1 MRRHG
6 SFLLVLAVVAAVLQS
21 PILLGQAPPQT
32 PGVTFQVEVNY
43 VDVDVVVT
51 DDWGSFVTGLGRDD
65 FEVFEN
71 GRPQKIDTFSL
82 VEIPVEK
89 PTALVIDGRPVAPDT
104 QSNRKPFDGRVY
116 VIVLDDLDVSAM
128 RSTPLKDAARK
139 FVREFMGAND
149 LAAVV
154 YTSGRKDAAQEFT
167 TNRELVIAAIDKFI
181 GQRMRSLSLDRLDS
195 YYQTIAFGYTKRNDA
210 DPGTG
215 SINSQDP
222 AGHGRVSDPTELERG
237 TRALNVL
244 DTLKNTAEFLGSVRG
259 RRKALLFFSEG
270 LDYPIRD
277 VFGAHDATT
286 VIRAS
291 QDAISTAA
299 RANVNFYAID
309 PRGLAGMTADFM
321 EGAGIA
327 NGAGSSGPVILVP
340 GTNTPTSGMTGA
352 SGGIFSVQ
360 DELMQEFRTSQDTL
374 RELTEQTGG
383 FASLNTNDVVPAF
396 ERIVNANS
404 RYYVLGYYPP
414 SHPRDGR
421 FHKIE
426 VRVKRPGLRVEAR
439 KGYASPRGRTPEE
452 RKRDEEARAA
462 RDARRP
468 DGKRTSSPLLSALT
482 SPIPQSGLT
491 FTVQAAPFK
500 NTANEASVALA
511 IELDGSK
518 LPYSEPDAKGT
529 VSNKIE
535 LSFFGLNA
543 QGRAIAPAWTELDL
557 TLRPETRDRV
567 TAHGVR
573 ANPRISL
580 APGRY
585 QIKVGA
591 RETVSGQAGS
601 VFYDLEVPD
610 FRKER
615 LMVGGL
621 LMTTPS
627 VQQTPSIQPDPVLV
641 KEQLPAPATSRREF
655 PRADVLAIYT
665 EIYDNDSS
673 RGARSIDVV
682 VGLIGENGTVAL
694 VSRDELTNG
703 KAGEAPWQI
712 FGYAK
717 RIPLKGLEPGRY
729 LIRVEATL
737 RGQDA
742 APAIRESV
750 ITVLP

>member
-1 MRRHG
+1 MTQHR
-6 SFLLVLAVVAAVLQS
+6 SLLLLALAAAVLQA
-21 PILLGQAPPQT
+21 PVLLGQAPPQT

-51 DDWGSFVTGLGRDD
+51 DDQGNFVTGLGARRLRSLRK
-65 FEVFEN
+65 
-71 GRPQKIDTFSL
+71 RPAAEDRHVLAGGDSRSKNRRRSSSTAVLS
-82 VEIPVEK
+82 P
-89 PTALVIDGRPVAPDT
+89 PTRRR
-104 QSNRKPFDGRVY
+104 NRRPFDGRVY

-128 RSTPLKDAARK
+128 RSTPVKDAARK

-167 TNRELVIAAIDKFI
+167 TNRELVIASIDKFI

-195 YYQTIAFGYTKRNDA
+195 YYQTIAFGFTSRNDA
-210 DPGTG
+210 DPNTG
-215 SINSQDP
+215 SINSQDR

-286 VIRAS
+286 VIRAT

-309 PRGLAGMTADFM
+309 PRGLAGMTTDFM

-340 GTNTPTSGMTGA
+340 GTNTPSSGVTG
-352 SGGIFSVQ
+352 GVGIFNVQ

-383 FASLNTNDVVPAF
+383 FASLNTNNVAPAF
-396 ERIVNANS
+396 ERIVDANS

-414 SHPRDGR
+414 NHPRNGR

-426 VRVKRPGLRVEAR
+426 VKVKRPGVRVEAR
-439 KGYASPRGRTPEE
+439 RGYASPRGRTPEE
-452 RKRDEEARAA
+452 RKRDEAA
-462 RDARRP
+462 RLAREARRP
-468 DGKRTSSPLLSALT
+468 DGRRTSTPLLGVMT
-482 SPIPQSGLT
+482 SPMQLSGLT
-491 FTVQAAPFK
+491 FSVQAAAFK
-500 NTANEASVALA
+500 NTAADASIALA
-511 IELDGSK
+511 VELDGSR
-518 LPYSEPDAKGT
+518 LQYGPPNEKGQ
-529 VSNKIE
+529 VANKIE
-535 LSFFGLNA
+535 LSFFGLNEHGKA
-543 QGRAIAPAWTELDL
+543 LSAGWTELDL

-573 ANPRISL
+573 ANPRINL
-580 APGRY
+580 PPGRY
-585 QIKVGA
+585 QIRVGA
-591 RETVSGQAGS
+591 REAVGGQTGS
-601 VFYDLEVPD
+601 VFYDLDVPD
-610 FRKER
+610 FRKEP
-615 LMVGGL
+615 LMLSGL

-627 VQQTPSIQPDPVLV
+627 VQQTPSIQPDPVVSKL
-641 KEQLPAPATSRREF
+641 LPAPATSRREF
-655 PRADVLAIYT
+655 PRTDVLALYT
-665 EIYDNDSS
+665 EVYDNDTS
-673 RGARSIDVV
+673 RQARRIDVNV
-682 VGLIGENGTVAL
+682 RLLAEDGTEVL
-694 VSRDELTNG
+694 GGRDELTNG
-703 KAGEAPWQI
+703 GSTEKPWEI
-712 FGYAK
+712 YGYAK
-717 RIPLKGLEPGRY
+717 RIPLKSLAPGRY
-729 LIRVEATL
+729 VLRVEAAV
-737 RGQDA
+737 RGQDR
-742 APAIRESV
+742 APAIRESL
-750 ITVLP
+750 ITILP

>member
-1 MRRHG
+1 MRQSTR
-6 SFLLVLAVVAAVLQS
+6 FLLAATLVLHG
-21 PILLGQAPPQT
+21 PGLLGQEPRQA

-51 DDWGSFVTGLGRDD
+51 DGAGNFVNGLGRDD
-65 FEVFEN
+65 FEILEN
-71 GRPQKIDTFSL
+71 GRPQKIDTFSM

-89 PTALVIDGRPVAPDT
+89 PVEFVYEGRPVAPDT
-104 QSNRKPFDGRVY
+104 QTNRKPFDGRVY

-128 RSTPLKDAARK
+128 RSTPLKDAAKK

-167 TNRELVIAAIDKFI
+167 TNRELLLASIDKFI

-195 YYQTIAFGYTKRNDA
+195 YYQTIAFGYNKRNDA

-215 SINSQDP
+215 SINSPDA
-222 AGHGRVSDPTELERG
+222 AGYGRVSDPTELERG

-291 QDAISTAA
+291 QDAISMAA

-309 PRGLAGMTADFM
+309 PRGLAGMTTDFM

-340 GTNTPTSGMTGA
+340 GTNTPSSGITG
-352 SGGIFSVQ
+352 GTGIFSVQ

-374 RELTEQTGG
+374 RELTEETGG
-383 FASLNTNDVVPAF
+383 FAALNTNDVEPAF

-414 SHPRDGR
+414 THPRDGR

-426 VRVKRPGLRVEAR
+426 VRVKRPDVRVEAR

-452 RKRDEEARAA
+452 RKREEEARLA

-468 DGKRTSSPLLSALT
+468 DGKRTSTPLLTALA

-500 NTANEASVALA
+500 NTANEASIALA
-511 IELDGSK
+511 IELDGGK
-518 LPYSEPDAKGT
+518 LPYSEPNAKGM

-543 QGRAIAPAWTELDL
+543 QGKAISPAWTELDL

-567 TAHGVR
+567 TAYGVR

-580 APGRY
+580 PPGRY

-591 RETVSGQAGS
+591 RESVSGQAGS

-615 LMVGGL
+615 LMIGGL

-627 VQQTPSIQPDPVLV
+627 VQQTPSIQPDPNVSDKL
-641 KEQLPAPATSRREF
+641 LPAPATSRREF
-655 PRADVLAIYT
+655 PRTDVLALYT

-673 RGARSIDVV
+673 RQARRVDVTVRLISETGAEVI
-682 VGLIGENGTVAL
+682 
-694 VSRDELTNG
+694 VSRDELENG
-703 KAGEAPWQI
+703 NSGEKPWEI
-712 FGYAK
+712 YGYAK
-717 RIPLKGLEPGRY
+717 RIPLKELAPGRY
-729 LIRVEATL
+729 LLRVEAAV
-737 RGQDA
+737 RGRNEQPA
-742 APAIRESV
+742 AREAPITIR
-750 ITVLP
+750 P

>member
-1 MRRHG
+1 MTRYCA
-6 SFLLVLAVVAAVLQS
+6 FLLLAAAVGLQV
-21 PILLGQAPPQT
+21 PTLHGQQTQT
-32 PGVTFQVEVNY
+32 PEVTFQVEVNY

-51 DDWGSFVTGLGRDD
+51 DDQGNFVTGLTRDD

-71 GRPQKIDTFSL
+71 GRPQKIDTFSQ
-82 VEIPVEK
+82 VGIPVEK
-89 PTALVIDGRPVAPDT
+89 SIDFVHEGRLVVADT
-104 QSNRKPFDGRVY
+104 QTNRRPFDGRVY

-154 YTSGRKDAAQEFT
+154 YTSGRKDTAQEFT
-167 TNRELVIAAIDKFI
+167 SNRELLVAAIDKFI
-181 GQRMRSLSLDRLDS
+181 GQRMRSLSLERLDS
-195 YYQTIAFGYTKRNDA
+195 YYQTIAFGYTSQTTP

-215 SINSQDP
+215 SINQQDP
-222 AGHGRVSDPTELERG
+222 AGYGRVSDPTELERG
-237 TRALNVL
+237 TRALTVL

-277 VFGAHDATT
+277 VFGALDATT

-291 QDAISTAA
+291 QDAISMAA
-299 RANVNFYAID
+299 RANVNFYAVD
-309 PRGLAGMTADFM
+309 PRGLAGMTTDFM
-321 EGAGIA
+321 EGAGLA
-327 NGAGSSGPVILVP
+327 SGAGTPGPILLVP
-340 GTNTPTSGMTGA
+340 GRNTPANGITGA
-352 SGGIFSVQ
+352 SGTFDVQ
-360 DELMQEFRTSQDTL
+360 DELRQEFRTSQDTL
-374 RELTEQTGG
+374 RELTEETGG
-383 FASLNTNDVVPAF
+383 FATLDTNNVAPAF
-396 ERIVNANS
+396 ERIVDANS

-414 SHPRDGR
+414 THPRDGR
-421 FHKIE
+421 FYKIE
-426 VRVKRPGLRVEAR
+426 VRVKRPNLRVEAR
-439 KGYASPRGRTPEE
+439 KGYAAPRGRTPEE

-468 DGKRTSSPLLSALT
+468 DGKRASTPLLTALL

-500 NTANEASVALA
+500 NTANEASIALA
-511 IELDGSK
+511 IELDGSR
-518 LPYSEPDAKGT
+518 LPYTEPNAKGM

-535 LSFFGLNA
+535 LSFFGLSA
-543 QGRAIAPAWTELDL
+543 QGKAIAPAWTELDL

-585 QIKVGA
+585 QIKIGA
-591 RETVSGQAGS
+591 RESVSGQAGS

-610 FRKER
+610 FRKEK

-627 VQQTPSIQPDPVLV
+627 VQQTPSIQPDPNVSNKL
-641 KEQLPAPATSRREF
+641 LPAPATSRREF
-655 PRADVLAIYT
+655 PRSDVLALYT

-673 RGARSIDVV
+673 RQARHIEVTVRLVS
-682 VGLIGENGTVAL
+682 ESGTNVI
-694 VSRDELTNG
+694 VSRDELENG
-703 KAGEAPWQI
+703 AAGEKPWEI
-712 FGYAK
+712 YGYAK
-717 RIPLKGLEPGRY
+717 RIPLKELAPGRY
-729 LIRVEATL
+729 LLRVEAAV
-737 RGQDA
+737 RGRNEP
-742 APAIRESV
+742 PATREAV
-750 ITVLP
+750 VTVLQ

>member
-1 MRRHG
+1 MTRYCA
-6 SFLLVLAVVAAVLQS
+6 LLLLATVVVLQS
-21 PILLGQAPPQT
+21 PVLYGQQSQAPE
-32 PGVTFQVEVNY
+32 VTFQVEVNY

-51 DDWGSFVTGLGRDD
+51 DDQGNFVTGLTRDD

-71 GRPQKIDTFSL
+71 GRPQKIDTFSQ
-82 VEIPVEK
+82 VGIPVEK
-89 PTALVIDGRPVAPDT
+89 PTEFVHEGRLVVADT
-104 QSNRKPFDGRVY
+104 QTNRKPFDGRVY
-116 VIVLDDLDVSAM
+116 VILLDDLDVSAM

-167 TNRELVIAAIDKFI
+167 SNRELLVASIDKFI
-181 GQRMRSLSLDRLDS
+181 GQRMRSLSLERLDS
-195 YYQTIAFGYTKRNDA
+195 YYQTIAFGYTSQTTP
-210 DPGTG
+210 DPNTG
-215 SINSQDP
+215 SINQQDP
-222 AGHGRVSDPTELERG
+222 AGYGRVSDPTELERG
-237 TRALNVL
+237 TRALTVL

-277 VFGAHDATT
+277 VFGAHDATI

-291 QDAISTAA
+291 QDAISMAA
-299 RANVNFYAID
+299 RANVNFYAVD
-309 PRGLAGMTADFM
+309 PRGLAGMTSEFID
-321 EGAGIA
+321 GAGLA
-327 NGAGSSGPVILVP
+327 SGAGSPGPILLVP
-340 GTNTPTSGMTGA
+340 GRNTPVNGITGA
-352 SGGIFSVQ
+352 SGGTFDVQ
-360 DELMQEFRTSQDTL
+360 DELRMEFRTSQDTL
-374 RELTEQTGG
+374 RELTEETGG
-383 FASLNTNDVVPAF
+383 FATLDTNNVAPAF

-414 SHPRDGR
+414 THPRDGR
-421 FHKIE
+421 FYKIE
-426 VRVKRPGLRVEAR
+426 VRVKRPNLRVVAR
-439 KGYASPRGRTPEE
+439 KGYAAPRGRTPEE
-452 RKRDEEARAA
+452 RKRDDEARAA

-468 DGKRTSSPLLSALT
+468 DGKRTSTPLLTALA

-500 NTANEASVALA
+500 NTANEASIALA

-518 LPYSEPDAKGT
+518 LPYSEPNAKGT

-543 QGRAIAPAWTELDL
+543 QGKAIAPAWTELDL

-567 TAHGVR
+567 TAYGVR

-610 FRKER
+610 FRKEK

-627 VQQTPSIQPDPVLV
+627 VQQTPSIQPDPNVSNKL
-641 KEQLPAPATSRREF
+641 LPAPATSRRDF
-655 PRADVLAIYT
+655 PRSDVLAFYT

-673 RGARSIDVV
+673 RQARRVDV
-682 VGLIGENGTVAL
+682 TVRL
-694 VSRDELTNG
+694 VSETGSKVFESRDELENG
-703 KAGEAPWQI
+703 AVGGEKPWEI
-712 FGYAK
+712 YGYAK
-717 RIPLKGLEPGRY
+717 RIPLKEIAPGRY
-729 LIRVEATL
+729 LLRVEAAV
-737 RGQDA
+737 RGRDEPPA
-742 APAIRESV
+742 ARESV
-750 ITVLP
+750 ITVLQ

>member
-1 MRRHG
+1 MRK
-6 SFLLVLAVVAAVLQS
+6 FALLLFVAAVVLQS
-21 PILLGQAPPQT
+21 PVLQGQGAQA

-43 VDVDVVVT
+43 VDVDAVVT
-51 DDWGSFVTGLGRDD
+51 DAQGNFVTGLTRDD

-71 GRPQKIDTFSL
+71 SKPQKIDTFSM

-89 PTALVIDGRPVAPDT
+89 PTEFVYQGRPVAADAQT
-104 QSNRKPFDGRVY
+104 NRKPFDGRVY

-128 RSTPLKDAARK
+128 RSTPVKDAARK

-167 TNRELVIAAIDKFI
+167 TNRELLVASIDKFI

-195 YYQTIAFGYTKRNDA
+195 YYQTIAFGYTSQNNA
-210 DPGTG
+210 DPSNGN
-215 SINSQDP
+215 INSQDQ
-222 AGHGRVSDPTELERG
+222 AGYGRVSDPTELERG
-237 TRALNVL
+237 TRALSVL

-291 QDAISTAA
+291 QDAISMAA
-299 RANVNFYAID
+299 RANVNFYAVD
-309 PRGLAGMTADFM
+309 PRGLAGMTTDFM

-327 NGAGSSGPVILVP
+327 NGAGSSGPVIMVP
-340 GTNTPTSGMTGA
+340 GTNTPSSGVTGA

-374 RELTEQTGG
+374 RELTEETGG
-383 FASLNTNDVVPAF
+383 FASLNTNNVTPAF

-414 SHPRDGR
+414 THPRDGR

-426 VRVKRPGLRVEAR
+426 VRVKRPNLRVEAR

-452 RKRDEEARAA
+452 RKREEEARLA

-468 DGKRTSSPLLSALT
+468 DGKRTSTPLLTALA

-500 NTANEASVALA
+500 NTENEASIALA

-518 LPYSEPDAKGT
+518 LPYSEPNAKGM

-543 QGRAIAPAWTELDL
+543 QGKAISPSWTELDL

-567 TAHGVR
+567 TAYGVR

-580 APGRY
+580 PPGRY
-585 QIKVGA
+585 QIKIGA
-591 RETVSGQAGS
+591 RESVSGQAGS

-627 VQQTPSIQPDPVLV
+627 VQQTPSIQPDPNINNKL
-641 KEQLPAPATSRREF
+641 LPAPATSRRDF
-655 PRADVLAIYT
+655 PLGDVLALYT

-673 RGARSIDVV
+673 RQARRVEVTVRLVSESGTDVV
-682 VGLIGENGTVAL
+682 VSHDELENGT
-694 VSRDELTNG
+694 
-703 KAGEAPWQI
+703 AGEKPWEI

-717 RIPLKGLEPGRY
+717 RIPLKELAPGRY
-729 LIRVEATL
+729 LLRVEAAV
-737 RGQDA
+737 RGQNQPPA
-742 APAIRESV
+742 TREAPITIR
-750 ITVLP
+750 P

>member
-1 MRRHG
+1 MTRH
-6 SFLLVLAVVAAVLQS
+6 FPVLLLAAAIAFQS
-21 PILLGQAPPQT
+21 SVQGQDSRQA

-51 DDWGSFVTGLGRDD
+51 DDQGQFVSGLTRED

-71 GRPQKIDTFSL
+71 GRAQKIDTFSM

-89 PTALVIDGRPVAPDT
+89 PNEFVFAGRPVAADT
-104 QSNRKPFDGRVY
+104 QTNRKPFDGRVY

-128 RSTPLKDAARK
+128 RSAPLKDAARK
-139 FVREFMGAND
+139 FVREYMGAND

-167 TNRELVIAAIDKFI
+167 TNRELLVASIDKFI

-195 YYQTIAFGYTKRNDA
+195 YYQTIAFGYTSRNEA
-210 DPGTG
+210 DPNTGT
-215 SINSQDP
+215 INSQDR
-222 AGHGRVSDPTELERG
+222 AGYGRTSDPTELERG
-237 TRALNVL
+237 TRALSVL

-259 RRKALLFFSEG
+259 RRKAVLFFSEG
-270 LDYPIRD
+270 LDFPIRD

-291 QDAISTAA
+291 QDAISMAA
-299 RANVNFYAID
+299 RANVNFYAVD
-309 PRGLAGMTADFM
+309 PRGLSGMTTEFM
-321 EGAGIA
+321 EGAGVA

-340 GTNTPTSGMTGA
+340 GTNTPTSGVTGA
-352 SGGIFSVQ
+352 TGIFSVQ
-360 DELMQEFRTSQDTL
+360 DELIQEFKTSQDTL
-374 RELTEQTGG
+374 RELTDETGG
-383 FASLNTNDVVPAF
+383 FASLNTNDVAPAF
-396 ERIVNANS
+396 ERIVSANS
-404 RYYVLGYYPP
+404 RYYVIGYYPP
-414 SHPRDGR
+414 THPRDGR

-426 VRVKRPGLRVEAR
+426 VRVKRPNLRVEAR

-452 RKRDEEARAA
+452 RKRDEDARLA

-468 DGKRTSSPLLSALT
+468 DGKRTSTPLLTALA

-500 NTANEASVALA
+500 NTADEASIALA

-518 LPYSEPDAKGT
+518 LPYTEPNAKGT

-543 QGRAIAPAWTELDL
+543 QGKAMSPAWTELDL

-573 ANPRISL
+573 ANPRINL

-591 RETVSGQAGS
+591 RESVSGQAGS

-615 LMVGGL
+615 LMVGGM

-627 VQQTPSIQPDPVLV
+627 VQQTPSIQPDPNVS
-641 KEQLPAPATSRREF
+641 KELLPAPATSSREF
-655 PRADVLAIYT
+655 PRSDVLAFYT

-673 RGARSIDVV
+673 RQARRIDVTV
-682 VGLIGENGTVAL
+682 RLVSESGTDVI
-694 VSRDELTNG
+694 VSRDELENG
-703 KAGEAPWQI
+703 TSGEKPWEI
-712 FGYAK
+712 YGYAK
-717 RIPLKGLEPGRY
+717 RIPLKELAPGRY
-729 LIRVEATL
+729 LLRVEAAVL
-737 RGQDA
+737 GQK
-742 APAIRESV
+742 APPATREAPITIR
-750 ITVLP
+750 P

>member
-1 MRRHG
+1 MRHPAR
-6 SFLLVLAVVAAVLQS
+6 LLLLAVVVLQAPVLYGQS
-21 PILLGQAPPQT
+21 GQAPD
-32 PGVTFQVEVNY
+32 VTFQVEVNY

-51 DDWGSFVTGLGRDD
+51 DGEGNFVTGLSRDD
-65 FEVFEN
+65 FEILED
-71 GRPQKIDTFSL
+71 GRPQKIDTFSM

-89 PTALVIDGRPVAPDT
+89 PAEFVYEGRPVAPDT
-104 QSNRKPFDGRVY
+104 QTNRKPFDGRVF
-116 VIVLDDLDVSAM
+116 VILLDDLDVSAM
-128 RSTPLKDAARK
+128 RSTPLKDAAKK

-167 TNRELVIAAIDKFI
+167 SNRELLLAAIDKFI
-181 GQRMRSLSLDRLDS
+181 GQRMRSLNLDRLDS

-215 SINSQDP
+215 SINAQDP
-222 AGHGRVSDPTELERG
+222 AGYGRVSDPTELERG

-291 QDAISTAA
+291 QDAISMAA

-309 PRGLAGMTADFM
+309 PRGLAGMTTDFM

-327 NGAGSSGPVILVP
+327 NAAGSSGPVILVP
-340 GTNTPTSGMTGA
+340 GTNTPSSGITGA
-352 SGGIFSVQ
+352 TGIFSVQ

-374 RELTEQTGG
+374 RELSEQTGG

-396 ERIVNANS
+396 ERIVDANS

-421 FHKIE
+421 FHKID
-426 VRVKRPGLRVEAR
+426 VRVKRPNVRVEAR

-452 RKRDEEARAA
+452 RKREEDARLA

-468 DGKRTSSPLLSALT
+468 DGKRTSTPLLTALT

-491 FTVQAAPFK
+491 FTVQAASFK
-500 NTANEASVALA
+500 NTANEASIALA
-511 IELDGSK
+511 IELDGRK
-518 LPYSEPDAKGT
+518 LPYSEPNAKGM

-543 QGRAIAPAWTELDL
+543 QGKAISPAWTELDL

-567 TAHGVR
+567 TAYGVR

-580 APGRY
+580 PPGRY
-585 QIKVGA
+585 QVRIGA
-591 RETVSGQAGS
+591 RETVGGQAGS

-610 FRKER
+610 FRKEK
-615 LMVGGL
+615 LMLGGL

-627 VQQTPSIQPDPVLV
+627 VQQTPSIQPDPVVSKL
-641 KEQLPAPATSRREF
+641 LPAPATSRREF
-655 PRADVLAIYT
+655 PQSDVLALYT
-665 EIYDNDSS
+665 EIYDNDTS
-673 RGARSIDVV
+673 RQSRRVDVALRV
-682 VGLIGENGTVAL
+682 LAENGTEVL
-694 VSRDELTNG
+694 VSRDEILNG
-703 KAGEAPWQI
+703 TAGERPWDLY
-712 FGYAK
+712 GYAK
-717 RIPLKGLEPGRY
+717 RIPLKGIAPGRY
-729 LIRVEATL
+729 LLRIEAAV
-737 RGQDA
+737 RGKDGVTA
-742 APAIRESV
+742 VREAP
-750 ITVLP
+750 ITIVP